1 MSKFNNTRYI
11 ENQEDTI
18 TSYLFFS
25 QRNIDNLM
33 IKIQKAVYNNTEDRI
48 KIPKQNIFDLIVVMK
63 AIYLK
68 YAQHNSINLKGQIEE
83 LNQRVLAEIMSDVI
97 ENANSMYKYKNTNFD
112 EFIPM
117 PLPKRAGMKGKKVY
131 SNLYG

>member
-1 MSKFNNTRYI
+1 MSKFNNRRYI

-33 IKIQKAVYNNTEDRI
+33 IKIQNAVYNNTEDKI

-68 YAQHNSINLKGQIEE
+68 YAKHNSINLKEQIDA
-83 LNQRVLAEIMSDVI
+83 LNERVLAEIMTDVI
-97 ENANSMYKYKNTNFD
+97 ENAVSMYKYKNTNFD

>member
-1 MSKFNNTRYI
+1 MSKFNNRRYI

-33 IKIQKAVYNNTEDRI
+33 IKIQNAVYNNTEDKI
-48 KIPKQNIFDLIVVMK
+48 KIPIQNIFDLIVVMK

-68 YAQHNSINLKGQIEE
+68 YAKHNSINLKEQIDA
-83 LNQRVLAEIMSDVI
+83 LNERVLAEIMTDVI
-97 ENANSMYKYKNTNFD
+97 ENAVSMYKYKNTNFD